1 MRLKEKALALEHVKA
16 LHAMCLVATT
26 QTTYN
31 SPEGDA
37 DARCLMAFVG
47 EAMGLSADTV
57 ALLSELILGPMMQIG
72 LVTDYQAI
80 SSTEFLDE
88 EDMELLELFEIKGQ
102 VLEEA
107 YLGENA
113 LLAADAASLRQI
125 RQLMKR
131 EYFHHPY
138 EARLRFW
145 QIETLSRRGSLAATR
160 QLGLLFFL
168 GIGCES
174 DPAKAER
181 ALLTCVLWGAE
192 SAELLL
198 RELYRK
204 EGKPVEES
212 VLSVLYPAEK
222 GKASLPSLFAAFY
235 LLPRR
240 DGLVNHPMASLLL
253 SEDYT
258 YEQKIGLIAQWSEK
272 GWGHTLLSEENAK
285 QKNIG
290 FQVQR

>member
-1 MRLKEKALALEHVKA
+1 MKNEAKSVALKHVEE
-16 LHAMCLVATT
+16 LYTMCLAATT

-31 SPEGDA
+31 SPEGDQ
-37 DARCLMAFVG
+37 DARCLMRFIG

-57 ALLSELILGPMMQIG
+57 ELLSDLILGPMMQIG
-72 LVTDYQAI
+72 LVTDYQVT
-80 SSTEFLDE
+80 SSAEFLDE

-107 YLGENA
+107 YLGEYA
-113 LLAADAASLRQI
+113 LQGADAASLRQI
-125 RQLMKR
+125 RQLMKK

-145 QIETLSRRGSLAATR
+145 QIETLSRKGSLAATR
-160 QLGLLFFL
+160 QLGMLLFL

-181 ALLTCVLWGAE
+181 ALLTCVLWGDA

-198 RELYRK
+198 RELYRR
-204 EGKPVEES
+204 EGKRVEES
-212 VLSVLYPAEK
+212 ALSALYPTEK
-222 GKASLPSLFAAFY
+222 GKPSLPSLFSAFY

-240 DGLVNHPMASLLL
+240 DGAVNHPLASLLL
-253 SEDYT
+253 TEDYT

-272 GWGHTLLSEENAK
+272 GWGHTLLSEESAK
-285 QKNIG
+285 QKTIG
-290 FQVQR
+290 FQVKR